1 MTCPTCPACP
11 AAAAE
16 AEVVSSARAKSAP
29 RRPKPRPRSHAL
41 SPALSPALRHG
52 RPLKNISPNPT
63 PTPNAVL
70 GRPLKNIIECS
81 SDAKDVSCR
90 LGKKRYEALGQKGAT
105 LWMTDLTLTL
115 PDRKA

>member
-1 MTCPTCPACP
+1 MSHA
-11 AAAAE
+11 
-16 AEVVSSARAKSAP
+16 
-29 RRPKPRPRSHAL
+29 RSHAL
-41 SPALSPALRHG
+41 SHALSHG
-52 RPLKNISPNPT
+52 RPLKNTSPT